1 MAFGD
6 AAQKFWTTDLT
17 TRAGALSATKSGS
30 TGAFIFCGMG
40 VVGMIFFG
48 LKVGF
53 TTSLGIAE
61 IAAAGF
67 EAAVALIAG
76 LRLRQGKG
84 VIWGGAAAVLVA
96 LEGLGKVVA
105 MSIGG
110 ALLSLAVLIMLINGV
125 RGALALKKDAGF
137 EDDDVEV
144 FN

>member
-6 AAQKFWTTDLT
+6 SAQKFWTVDLT
-17 TRAGALSATKSGS
+17 TRAGALSAAKSGS
-30 TGAFIFCGMG
+30 TGAFIFCAMG
-40 VVGMIFFG
+40 VVGMLFFG

-53 TTSLGIAE
+53 TTTLGIAE
-61 IAAAGF
+61 IGAAGF
-67 EAAVALIAG
+67 EAAIALIAG

-84 VIWGGAAAVLVA
+84 VIWGGVAAVLVA
-96 LEGLGKVVA
+96 LEGLGKVLVI
-105 MSIGG
+105 SIGG
-110 ALLSLAVLIMLINGV
+110 IFLSGAVLIMLVNGV